1 MPSKGA
7 IEPRRASCDR
17 SRTATSDLEQFL
29 EALKPCNLHR
39 KLLVCATDAGGTL
52 EAPGVLPNKHEFVNE
67 LHSLAFN
74 GILYSNLG

>member
-29 EALKPCNLHR
+29 EALKPRNLHR

-52 EAPGVLPNKHEFVNE
+52 EAPGVLPHKH
-67 LHSLAFN
+67 AFAN
-74 GILYSNLG
+74 SCHLMLYSIKLV